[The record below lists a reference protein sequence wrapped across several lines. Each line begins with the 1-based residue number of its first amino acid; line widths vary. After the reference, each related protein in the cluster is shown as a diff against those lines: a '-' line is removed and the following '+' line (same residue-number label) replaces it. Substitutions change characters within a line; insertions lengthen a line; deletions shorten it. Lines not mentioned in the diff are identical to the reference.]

1 MKAVITIANGLTIE
15 GKNVRV
21 KNVSKGLLVEMKS
34 DRKISS
40 DFFQEFSFDT
50 LHVSRNLFTNAPY
63 GHPFLPHFP
72 DKPSCVSWD
81 HFPSKHLHVSPC
93 LRVCFWENPN

>member
-1 MKAVITIANGLTIE
+1 MVPGSGAAVKAVITIANGRTIE

-40 DFFQEFSFDT
+40 DLFQEFSFDT
-50 LHVSRNLFTNAPY
+50 LHVSRHLFTNAPY

-72 DKPSCVSWD
+72 DEPSSVS
-81 HFPSKHLHVSPC
+81 
-93 LRVCFWENPN
+93 